1 MRNKFVNKLDFLAS
15 PINKMGC
22 DWNKVKAVL
31 DLQLTLDARRKSTAS
46 RKKGKPERGI
56 FQMMALMYGISGV
69 FTALIVSSIPDSY
82 VRVSLGFFF
91 IFLMAALIMI
101 TDYSA
106 IILDKEGQ
114 FILQTKPIDQK
125 SLHMAKL
132 LHIFIYMGFM
142 TLVLGLPLL
151 VLEGFL
157 DGLPGI
163 FTCLLAYIGMDLITV
178 VFTAFLYAGLLRLFS
193 GEKLRDMI
201 QYMQVGV
208 TILMMLSYQI
218 FNQGIELRGAS
229 AHLSPAWWHLLL
241 PSQWYASWMTTE
253 TGSLPILL
261 KVLGFILPTALI
273 LLYLK
278 MLAPRFDSMLTR
290 LDENKEK
297 LNNKKLEQSMKRQR
311 LIAKIFTKN
320 AEEFAGFVMGYRLLK
335 RERKIQL
342 IVIPQLALGIIFPI
356 IIMMPMLLRGE
367 SIEKLQTVPLYYA
380 LYMTG
385 FMVLPLGIYGMKS
398 EYFQAAWI
406 FNALPIQHPNLMK
419 RGLMKSFFVRYQL
432 PVFMVPTMIFIGFYG
447 VSALDEIVSI
457 FCLLCF
463 FVRLNH
469 RGFGVAFPFSED
481 IAAIQDNRT
490 KLLRMVFLNMAAIT
504 IIGLIHAA
512 VNYVLHA
519 SWIFLLFSIGLAIYA
534 WETDRFLKKTQ
545 RES

>member
-1 MRNKFVNKLDFLAS
+1 MNNRFVDRLDFLAS
-15 PINKMGC
+15 PMEKMGC

-31 DLQLTLDARRKSTAS
+31 NLQLTLDARRKSTGNK
-46 RKKGKPERGI
+46 KKGKKEHGI
-56 FQMMALMYGISGV
+56 FQTMALMYGISGV

-106 IILDKEGQ
+106 IILDKQGQ

-132 LHIFIYMGFM
+132 LHIFVYMGFM

-151 VLEGFL
+151 LLEGYH
-157 DGLPGI
+157 DGIQGVLA
-163 FTCLLAYIGMDLITV
+163 CLLAYIGMDLITV
-178 VFTAFLYAGLLRLFS
+178 VFTAFLYAGLLRVFS

-201 QYMQVGV
+201 QYLQVGV
-208 TILMMLSYQI
+208 TIIMMLSYQV
-218 FNQGIELRGAS
+218 FNQGIELRGAT

-253 TGSLPILL
+253 SGTLPILL
-261 KVLGFILPTALI
+261 KVTGFILPIGMI

-278 MLAPRFDSMLTR
+278 VLAPRFDSMLSR
-290 LDENKEK
+290 LDDNKEK
-297 LNNKKLEQSMKRQR
+297 LDSKKLEKSMNRQR
-311 LIAKIFTKN
+311 LIAKVFTRN
-320 AEEFAGFVMGYRLLK
+320 AEESAGFLMGYRLLK

-356 IIMMPMLLRGE
+356 LIMMPILMRGTSLE
-367 SIEKLQTVPLYYA
+367 QLQAMPLYYA

-385 FMVLPLGIYGMKS
+385 FMILPLGIYGMKS
-398 EYFQAAWI
+398 EYFHAAWI
-406 FNALPIQHPNLMK
+406 FNALPIQSPNQMK

-432 PVFMVPTMIFIGFYG
+432 PVFIVPTLVFIGIYG
-447 VSALDEIVSI
+447 LNALDEIASI
-457 FCLLCF
+457 FFLLCF

-469 RGFGVAFPFSED
+469 RGFGSKFPFSED
-481 IAAIQDNRT
+481 IAAIQDNRS
-490 KLLRMVFLNMAAIT
+490 KLLRMVFLNMATIT
-504 IIGLIHAA
+504 VIGLLHAA
-512 VNYVLHA
+512 VNLILHA
-519 SWIFLLFSIGLAIYA
+519 SWIFLLFSLSIAVYA
-534 WETDRFLKKTQ
+534 WETDRFLKKEQ
-545 RES
+545 RA